1 MAMKREGTEI
11 EEVMERLLDFLAHD
25 LQTEGHRPL
34 KITDIALELEV
45 TPQQLRGPIITLQSG
60 NIIIMP

>member
-1 MAMKREGTEI
+1 MKREGAEI
-11 EEVMERLLDFLAHD
+11 KEVMERLLDFLAHD

-45 TPQQLRGPIITLQSG
+45 TP
-60 NIIIMP
+60 